1 MKRKP
6 RRISIQLK
14 LNALV
19 ISSILAVALGL
30 TLISY
35 YVFCQRVDN
44 EYYSSLERASK
55 ACASNFAPEEMM
67 YFWQSINTEE
77 YRKLREQA
85 TKVGDEKIIEE
96 WMLSKPG
103 YFSDDGFV
111 SEVAEELEDTVQ
123 NQEEDQ
129 TDGQTAGNEKGWNL
143 LDDYQQMQYSLTAI
157 KQYFNVDCAYY
168 QIDVDGVTYNIA
180 DSNENLLYV
189 GTVETPIEEFSSYAD
204 NADVPPTVHQSVYG
218 WLCTAMK
225 SIPDPE
231 TGAAIACAGV
241 DIDMT
246 EIVRVRYMFLRQ
258 SFLFV
263 AILLV
268 IAILS
273 SVAVLRRTAIRP
285 LQQLAEATA
294 RFAKKEDERVT
305 KEDVL
310 QLDLRSN
317 DEITDL
323 YREIQSME
331 KRIVDNMEHITL
343 AAAEKE
349 RVSTELRTAS
359 QIQSSMLPSVFPA
372 FPDRGDFDLY
382 ASMTPAKEVGGD
394 FYDFLLIDEDH
405 LAVLIADVSD
415 KGVPAALFMMSTKI
429 LLNYRAQQGGSP
441 SEILYS
447 VNDQICKNNSE
458 MFVTV
463 WLGIL
468 DLNTGVMTCA
478 NAGHEYP
485 FIRGKDGAFRKLKDK
500 HGIVL
505 GAMESARYKDYEIQM
520 MPGDAVFVYTDG
532 IPEANNADG
541 EFYGL
546 ERMESAL
553 NSIADRDPEGVLQ
566 GIREDVN
573 SFTGEARQFDDLTML
588 CVEYKGKEQK
598 M

>member
-1 MKRKP
+1 MKRQP
-6 RRISIQLK
+6 RRRSMQLK

-19 ISSILAVALGL
+19 IISILAVALGL
-30 TLISY
+30 VMISY
-35 YVFCQRVDN
+35 YFFCQRVDN

-55 ACASNFAPEEMM
+55 ACASNFPPDELM
-67 YFWQSINTEE
+67 YFWKAVNTEE
-77 YRKLREQA
+77 FRKIQEQA
-85 TKVGDEKIIEE
+85 AEAGDEQIIEE
-96 WMLSKPG
+96 WLKSKPG
-103 YFSDDGFV
+103 FYFYDGFF
-111 SEVAEELEDTVQ
+111 SESSEESEDTVQ

-129 TDGQTAGNEKGWNL
+129 AEELTADDERAWTL
-143 LDDYQQMQYSLTAI
+143 FDDYQQIQYSLTAI
-157 KQYFNVDCAYY
+157 TQYFNVDCAYY

-180 DSNENLLYV
+180 DSDENLLYV
-189 GTVETPIEEFSSYAD
+189 GTVETPIEEFSAYTD
-204 NADVPPTVHQSVYG
+204 NADVPPTVHRSVYG
-218 WLCTAMK
+218 WLCTSMK
-225 SIPDPE
+225 SIIDPE
-231 TGAAIACAGV
+231 TGNVVACAGV

-246 EIVRVRYMFLRQ
+246 EIMRVRYLFLRQ
-258 SFLFV
+258 SLLFV

-285 LQQLAEATA
+285 LQQLANATA
-294 RFAKKEDERVT
+294 KFAEKEDKRIT

-310 QLDLRSN
+310 HLDLHSN
-317 DEITDL
+317 DEISDL

-331 KRIVDNMEHITL
+331 NRIVDNMEHITI

-485 FIRGKDGAFRKLKDK
+485 FIRGNDGAFRKLKDK

-553 NSIADRDPEGVLQ
+553 NSHADRDPEGVLQ
-566 GIREDVN
+566 GMREDVN
-573 SFTGEARQFDDLTML
+573 SFTGDARQFDDMTML
-588 CVEYKGKEQK
+588 CVEYKGK
-598 M
+598 